1 MFITLT
7 LKQGD
12 LAFVG
17 KMQICLSRGGG
28 GGNPSKGNIVLL
40 GFFGKISVLSTSQFI
55 HSTLI
60 ITACN
65 GNMTI

>member
-17 KMQICLSRGGG
+17 KMQICLSLGLY
-28 GGNPSKGNIVLL
+28 PSKGNIVLL
-40 GFFGKISVLSTSQFI
+40 GFFGKISVLSTSQFV
-55 HSTLI
+55 H
-60 ITACN
+60 
-65 GNMTI
+65 

>member
-17 KMQICLSRGGG
+17 KMQICLSRGEGGG

-55 HSTLI
+55 H
-60 ITACN
+60 
-65 GNMTI
+65 